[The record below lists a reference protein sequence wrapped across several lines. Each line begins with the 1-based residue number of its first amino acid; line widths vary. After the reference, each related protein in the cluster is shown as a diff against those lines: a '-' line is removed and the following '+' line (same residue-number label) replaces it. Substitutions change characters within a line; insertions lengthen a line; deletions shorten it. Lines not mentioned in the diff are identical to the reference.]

1 LDGVPETVTGVHQRV
16 MSRRKTRR
24 PVHHLLNHVVQSRGI
39 SHDASWPTEYRSIG
53 RAEERASSRGNTCY
67 SSVIRNS
74 TVRTDVS
81 RLLYTVSQVVHRN
94 TPRRSITELADS
106 VSSREKGRCCCN
118 MYYYSIICNST
129 VRTYT
134 QLLSRPISQHR
145 RLGTRPRRITVT
157 LQHRRSSA
165 GRVIDE

>member
-1 LDGVPETVTGVHQRV
+1 
-16 MSRRKTRR
+16 MSRRKTRC

-39 SHDASWPTEYRSIG
+39 SPDTSWPTEYRSIG
-53 RAEERASSRGNTCY
+53 RAEERASSRGNTYY

-81 RLLYTVSQVVHRN
+81 RLLHTVSQFVRRN

-106 VSSREKGRCCCN
+106 VSAREKGRHCSN
-118 MYYYSIICNST
+118 MYYCSIICNST
-129 VRTYT
+129 VRAYA
-134 QLLSRPISQHR
+134 QLLSRPSSQHR
-145 RLGTRPRRITVT
+145 RPSTRPQSITVI

-165 GRVIDE
+165 GGVVNG